1 VKGFYSP
8 IDRAAEQLPRT
19 KGTGAEFMTE
29 LSKRP
34 GYKPQE
40 AQDRELQT
48 LMALPKMERAQ
59 FLAQLKTKPAP
70 KLEDTTLTSKS
81 GRSKYEDYSLP
92 GGSNYRE
99 ILLRMPHD
107 EQRAKEFS
115 DPASGHWDQPNV
127 LAHVR
132 AKDRT
137 GPNGEKILHL
147 EEIQSDW
154 HQQGRDRGY
163 ATPESLQQFK
173 AAQLAHR
180 RLKEQL
186 EEAKGNSENIDR
198 KLSGNMPL
206 YQDPEVR
213 QRMEAA
219 KVEHNNRIMDL
230 MPQVMK
236 AQAEAQDLGH
246 KLNNVV
252 PNAPFKKNWH
262 ELALKKM
269 IHHAA
274 ANGYDSIAITPGA
287 EQAKRY
293 SLSRQVGRITH
304 MTHSDTPD
312 KGILFAFDPKGNQ
325 IVENHN
331 VFHKD
336 LPRYI
341 GKEGAQ
347 KLLEQ
352 KPDEHGYRELSGQNL
367 EVGGEGMKGFYDKMV
382 PSFLNQFGKKYG
394 AQVGTMHMPVG
405 GATEDDVI
413 ESFPGGIHDAMR
425 AGDVGARQ
433 YIAKKLAEVNRAVPL
448 HHLPITPEMREDVV
462 KNGVPLYADGGSVE
476 DMQDTARQNDMYPDI
491 EKYLQT
497 RDAMPD
503 VQISSNLPE
512 GTNGMF
518 SSINLPIGSG
528 QLKINKSTPK
538 QILPSVLTHEMAHAA
553 DRQMMQQAM
562 EQGMFGKS
570 NQFTEAYQKL
580 VGLEGRNRTDLARK
594 INPDWASD
602 NQYYRALPQEIA
614 AHGVGAFSGPNTQD
628 RAPKHVDATA
638 ATEFQILLDLAQRNA
653 DKGPQGLAKIPA
665 FFSKIGKYAKGGSV
679 EGEEPKKTVKA
690 YKMFRVDKKQPGKLF
705 PLFVDSQT
713 PVEMDKWITA
723 KEGEKSATNAKK
735 VKSKIGDLA
744 YRPGWHAGDLPIATH
759 IGDKDEEQ
767 KAEARRIRELR
778 DAHAAVLGD
787 TKAAKAIARKEHPYP
802 SWVNAPRLRNP
813 NHIWAEVEMPND
825 VDWQS
830 EATKRGT
837 NDQGKLIASQAH
849 ITDQLPLGGHYRYKT
864 NSNMLGNWLIGGSM
878 KVNRI
883 LHDKEVEAINKAAGA
898 ADLPRAKAMNQK
910 AFGFAEG
917 GTVAPDEWMAEE
929 HVNHKAKPIG
939 YTKEKVT
946 VSPNLD
952 QMRYELMSVKHYV
965 KKAK

>member
-1 VKGFYSP
+1 MKGFYSP
-8 IDRAAEQLPRT
+8 IDQLAAQLPRT

-48 LMALPKMERAQ
+48 LMALPKMERAK
-59 FLAQLKTKPAP
+59 FLQALKSKPAP
-70 KLEDTTLTSKS
+70 KLKVTELDDSDDDYPPA
-81 GRSKYEDYSLP
+81 KYEEHTLP
-92 GGSNYRE
+92 GGTNYRE
-99 ILLRMPHD
+99 ILMRMPHD

-115 DPASGHWDQPNV
+115 DPSSGHWDQPNV

-163 ATPESLQQFK
+163 ATPEGLQQFR
-173 AAQLAHR
+173 AAELAHR

-186 EEAKGNSENIDR
+186 EEAKGHSANIDK

-236 AQAEAQDLGH
+236 AQAQAQDLGH

-274 ANGYDSIAITPGA
+274 ANGYDSIAITPGQ
-287 EQAKRY
+287 EQADRY
-293 SLSRQVGRITH
+293 NLAKHINGLQYDPQSKHLIAAG
-304 MTHSDTPD
+304 D
-312 KGILFAFDPKGNQ
+312 KGEAINK
-325 IVENHN
+325 IVEPHE
-331 VFHKD
+331 
-336 LPRYI
+336 LPSYI
-341 GKEGAQ
+341 GKEVTE
-347 KLLEQ
+347 KLLSTLPLQ
-352 KPDEHGYRELSGQNL
+352 GRHHLTGINL
-367 EVGGEGMKGFYDKMV
+367 QTGGEGMKGFYDKMI

-394 AQVGTMHMPVG
+394 AQVGKITAHTPNEDPWDIGDAAKFHGMSSSEYLDNPNRSQLEKQFLQARSTK
-405 GATEDDVI
+405 AT
-413 ESFPGGIHDAMR
+413 
-425 AGDVGARQ
+425 
-433 YIAKKLAEVNRAVPL
+433 PL
-448 HHLPITPEMREDVV
+448 HHFPITPEMREDVTQ
-462 KNGVPLYADGGSVE
+462 NGVPLYADGGEVK
-476 DMQDTARQNDMYPDI
+476 DLQDTARQGDAYQDI

-497 RDAMPD
+497 QDAMPD

-528 QLKINKSTPK
+528 QLKINKNSPK

-562 EQGMFGKS
+562 EQSMFGKS
-570 NQFTEAYQKL
+570 NQFTEAYKKL
-580 VGLEGRNRTDLARK
+580 VGSEGRNRTELAR
-594 INPDWASD
+594 ILNPEWASD
-602 NQYYRALPQEIA
+602 NQYYRATPQEIA
-614 AHGVGAFSGPNTQD
+614 AHGIGAFSGSNTQD
-628 RAPKHVDATA
+628 RAPNHVDATA
-638 ATEFQILLDLAQRNA
+638 ATEFRILLDLAQRNA

-665 FFSKIGKYAKGGSV
+665 FFSKIGKYAKGG
-679 EGEEPKKTVKA
+679 
-690 YKMFRVDKKQPGKLF
+690 
-705 PLFVDSQT
+705 
-713 PVEMDKWITA
+713 
-723 KEGEKSATNAKK
+723 
-735 VKSKIGDLA
+735 
-744 YRPGWHAGDLPIATH
+744 
-759 IGDKDEEQ
+759 
-767 KAEARRIRELR
+767 
-778 DAHAAVLGD
+778 
-787 TKAAKAIARKEHPYP
+787 
-802 SWVNAPRLRNP
+802 
-813 NHIWAEVEMPND
+813 EVEVKPTAYDPNL
-825 VDWQS
+825 QRKHPEL
-830 EATKRGT
+830 EAAIRGIAAGT
-837 NDQGKLIASQAH
+837 TTHKQLDKLIAKHKPIKPYEFVPQPASDEDAERALKPAQK
-849 ITDQLPLGGHYRYKT
+849 PKWRGHEQWPAGRKVGLRLDIPAYESHGVWV
-864 NSNMLGNWLIGGSM
+864 NSVHDEEGKGDDNL
-878 KVNRI
+878 KVAYGPVSSVKNAVFDPTP
-883 LHDKEVEAINKAAGA
+883 HK
-898 ADLPRAKAMNQK
+898 
-910 AFGFAEG
+910 
-917 GTVAPDEWMAEE
+917 AEE
-929 HVNHKAKPIG
+929 VGTGEKGKSSFARIKGDLHHMTEDEAVGHMKTYLNHPDYAQVGFDPRRHGFFYDRKTMKPVAQSGHVVQIGPLVLAHKPTYGKRESYATGGKVKPIG

-952 QMRYELMSVKHYV
+952 QMHYELINVKRF